1 MNERDTNFQ
10 QPTNPALNIAS
21 VSRCPS
27 DFEVISI
34 ERYLTHDWLL
44 NKHYAGT
51 LPNLMYCFGL
61 FENKQLIGVCCFGT
75 PANNHNNKMGKFKQI
90 ELVRLVIN
98 DELPKNTASYFIS
111 RCFKFLPEPLSLIS
125 YADSGK
131 NHHGYIYQAT
141 NWIYTGLGGGVDFY
155 RDANGNEI
163 HSRIM
168 SDYRLKYPDKSRDE
182 IALMLGW
189 EKIDGTY
196 KHRYFYFLG
205 NKRDKKQ
212 WLKEVL
218 GKYKIESYPKGDNI
232 RYDSSYKPVIQQ
244 RLF

>member
-1 MNERDTNFQ
+1 MNEDTNLQ
-10 QPTNPALNIAS
+10 ISSNPALHIAS
-21 VSRCPS
+21 VSRCPF

-61 FENKQLIGVCCFGT
+61 FDNKQLKGVCCFGT
-75 PANNHNNKMGKFKQI
+75 PANNHNNEMGKFKQI

-98 DELPKNTASYFIS
+98 DDLPKNTASYFIS
-111 RCFKFLPEPLSLIS
+111 KCFKFLPMPLSLIS
-125 YADSGK
+125 YADSGN
-131 NHHGYIYQAT
+131 NHHGYVYQAT
-141 NWIYTGLGGGVDFY
+141 NWIYTGLGGGDEFFI
-155 RDANGNEI
+155 DKDKNEI
-163 HSRIM
+163 HGRTM
-168 SDYRLKYPDKSRDE
+168 SLYRKKHKELKRHE
-182 IALMLGW
+182 IAELYNWTPAKSG
-189 EKIDGTY
+189 K
-196 KHRYFYFLG
+196 KHRYLYFIG

-212 WLKEVL
+212 WIKEVL
-218 GKYKIESYPKGDNI
+218 SKYKIESYPKCDNQ